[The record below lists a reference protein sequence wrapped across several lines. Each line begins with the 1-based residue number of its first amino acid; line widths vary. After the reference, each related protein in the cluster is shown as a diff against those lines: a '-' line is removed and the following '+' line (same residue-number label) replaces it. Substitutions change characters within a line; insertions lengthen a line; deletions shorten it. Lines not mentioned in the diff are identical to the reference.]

1 MDDNILYNQGNE
13 KEKKMFTSEEII
25 QIYTCMIMRRNE
37 IKSLENNEYVSAG
50 GKDLMSEE
58 LRIMESVEKKLW
70 PSVYG
75 K

>member
-1 MDDNILYNQGNE
+1 
-13 KEKKMFTSEEII
+13 MFTSEEII

-37 IKSLENNEYVSAG
+37 IKSLENNEYVSAS
-50 GKDLMSEE
+50 GKDMMSEE